1 MHGSPDATTPESQAA
16 TSLVLE
22 SDEESPDAVVEAR
35 ELATHLEEAIAR
47 LRPEYRTAIL
57 LRHVEGRAY
66 EEIAEVMDVPLGTV
80 KTYIFRARRELRD
93 LLEHVREDDEQ
104 P

>member
-1 MHGSPDATTPESQAA
+1 
-16 TSLVLE
+16 
-22 SDEESPDAVVEAR
+22 
-35 ELATHLEEAIAR
+35 
-47 LRPEYRTAIL
+47 
-57 LRHVEGRAY
+57 
-66 EEIAEVMDVPLGTV
+66 MDVPLGTV